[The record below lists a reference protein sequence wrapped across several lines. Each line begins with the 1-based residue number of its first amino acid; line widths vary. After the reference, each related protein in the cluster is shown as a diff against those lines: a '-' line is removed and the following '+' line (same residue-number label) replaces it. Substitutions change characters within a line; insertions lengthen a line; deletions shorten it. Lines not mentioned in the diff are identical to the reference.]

1 MSNNYEV
8 VFITRPD
15 AGDDVIKG
23 IIQKVKET
31 VEGLN
36 GQVVKIEEWGK
47 RRMAYPIRK
56 HADGHYVFANIS
68 SSPATSKEVE
78 RILRLNEDVIR
89 YQTVKKIETKA
100 IIKKAKKKKNV
111 PAEPALSVVNK
122 GIKQGEA
129 KEAKEINP

>member
-78 RILRLNEDVIR
+78 RILRLNENVIR

-100 IIKKAKKKKNV
+100 AKKNKEKKHV
-111 PAEPALSVVNK
+111 PAEPAPAVVNK

>member
-15 AGDDVIKG
+15 AGEDVIKG

-56 HADGHYVFANIS
+56 HADGHYIFANIS
-68 SSPATSKEVE
+68 SSPAASKEVE

-100 IIKKAKKKKNV
+100 VKKTKEEKHV
-111 PAEPALSVVNK
+111 HAEPAPAVVSRD
-122 GIKQGEA
+122 IKQGEA
-129 KEAKEINP
+129 KESKEVNP

>member
-1 MSNNYEV
+1 MNNNYEV

-15 AGDDVIKG
+15 AGEDVIKG
-23 IIQKVKET
+23 IIQKVKDT
-31 VEGLN
+31 VDGLN

-56 HADGHYVFANIS
+56 HADGHYIFANIS
-68 SSPATSKEVE
+68 SSPAASKEVE

-100 IIKKAKKKKNV
+100 VKKTKEEKHA
-111 PAEPALSVVNK
+111 PAEPAPAVVSRD
-122 GIKQGEA
+122 IKQGEA
-129 KEAKEINP
+129 KESKEVNP